1 MVMEFFRRSRG
12 GSTIG
17 EVAQLLVTMLDDGL
31 TVYEAATEAVFGAGK
46 SKETKQTVKSTDRGI
61 NRTQQNIRR
70 ALVMHSSVSTVDLP
84 VVLAYMSIVK
94 DAERVGDH
102 AKNLY
107 DLARWG
113 VDFSTAPDSEE
124 LLRYRDAVSG
134 LIVDTRSAFAEND
147 EEEAQRLIG
156 KADGFL
162 ADHQGHVEAA
172 YHSDGPA
179 SDAVARALYFRYL
192 KRITAHLMN
201 MLTALVMPLD
211 QLDYYDEAPDDR
223 SEPAE

>member
-1 MVMEFFRRSRG
+1 MVMEFFRSRG
-12 GSTIG
+12 DSTISDV
-17 EVAQLLVTMLDDGL
+17 EQLLVTMLEDGR
-31 TVYEAATEAVFGAGK
+31 TVYETATQAVFGGGK
-46 SKETKQTVKSTDRGI
+46 SKETKQVVRSTDRGI
-61 NRTQQNIRR
+61 NRAQQNVRR
-70 ALVMHSSVSTVDLP
+70 ALMMHTAVSGADLP

-113 VDFSTAPDSEE
+113 ADFSEADDVEE
-124 LLRYRDAVSG
+124 LMRYRDAVG
-134 LIVDTRSAFAEND
+134 QLIVDTRDAFSSQD
-147 EEEAQRLIG
+147 EAEAQRLIS
-156 KADGFL
+156 KADEFL
-162 ADHQGHVEAA
+162 ADHESHVREAFL
-172 YHSDGPA
+172 SDAPA

-211 QLDYYDEAPDDR
+211 QLDYYDEAPEDR
-223 SEPAE
+223 

>member
-1 MVMEFFRRSRG
+1 MVMEFFRSRG
-12 GSTIG
+12 ESTIG
-17 EVAQLLVTMLDDGL
+17 DVEQLLVTMLEDGL
-31 TVYEAATEAVFGAGK
+31 AVYDAATSAVFGGGK
-46 SKETKQTVKSTDRGI
+46 SRETKHTVRSIDQGI
-61 NRTQQNIRR
+61 NRAQQNVRR
-70 ALVMHSSVSTVDLP
+70 ALMMHSAVSGTDLP

-113 VDFSTAPDSEE
+113 ADFSGAGDVDE
-124 LLRYRDAVSG
+124 LTRYRDAVG
-134 LIVDTRSAFAEND
+134 QLIVDTKNTFASND
-147 EEEAQRLIG
+147 EEMAQRLIN

-162 ADHQGHVEAA
+162 SDHESNVKRAFR
-172 YHSDGPA
+172 SDAPA

-211 QLDYYDEAPDDR
+211 QLDYYDETPEDR
-223 SEPAE
+223 

>member
-17 EVAQLLVTMLDDGL
+17 EVAQLLVTMLEDGS
-31 TVYEAATEAVFGAGK
+31 TVYEAATEAVFGGGK
-46 SKETKQTVKSTDRGI
+46 SRETKRTVKSTDRGI

-70 ALVMHSSVSTVDLP
+70 ALVMHSSVTTVDLP

-113 VDFSTAPDSEE
+113 ADFSNAPDSDE
-124 LLRYRDAVSG
+124 LRRYRDAVAG
-134 LIVDTRSAFAEND
+134 LIVDTRNAFAEND

-162 ADHQGHVEAA
+162 ADHEQHVKEAF
-172 YHSDGPA
+172 HSDGPA

-211 QLDYYDEAPDDR
+211 QLDYYDETPEDR
-223 SEPAE
+223 SAASE